1 MAGKRIRIPMQWRR
15 ARVLYRLQTGGTTL
29 GYDGQ
34 KREATRR
41 AARYVRRWNGQRVD
55 VHALT
60 HQGTRWTPIAQLKWS
75 PKRRSP
81 VFEEL

>member
-1 MAGKRIRIPMQWRR
+1 MARKRIRIPMQWRH
-15 ARVLYRLQTGGTTL
+15 ARVLYRMQTGDATL
-29 GYDGQ
+29 GFDGQ

-41 AARYVRRWNGQRVD
+41 AARYVRRWHGRRVD

-60 HQGTRWTPIAQLKWS
+60 HQGTQWTLIAQLKWS